1 MTAPRPLLRPR
12 ATARPLARA
21 ALALVLLLPLVG
33 CYLPVWFDA
42 EVRISR
48 QGYYDALF
56 DGYLISL
63 PFASDLAAGKLG
75 AGQEKDESAK
85 VVADL
90 KRDSAVT
97 QADYVRKG
105 RFKVHWARK
114 GDIIRQ
120 KMMTF
125 VRRNEQILS
134 LKYVKTTGMLTLE
147 GRSLRGS
154 DIQRLR
160 QQGFTVQGE
169 LRVITPAAVASHN
182 AQKVVRKGFDHI
194 YVWKIKDWGDPA
206 PKLDI
211 RMR

>member
-1 MTAPRPLLRPR
+1 MTGPRLI
-12 ATARPLARA
+12 PLARA
-21 ALALVLLLPLVG
+21 SLALLVLLPLVG
-33 CYLPVWFDA
+33 CYLPIWFDA

-48 QGYYDALF
+48 QGFYEAVF

-63 PFASDLAAGKLG
+63 PFATDLRAGKLG
-75 AGQEKDESAK
+75 AGEEKEESAK

-90 KRDSAVT
+90 KRDSAVS
-97 QADYVRKG
+97 QADYMRKG
-105 RFKVHWARK
+105 RFKVHWERK
-114 GDIIRQ
+114 GDILRQ

-125 VRRNEQILS
+125 VRRNEQILTI
-134 LKYVKTTGMLTLE
+134 KYVKTTGMLTVE

-182 AQKVVRKGFDHI
+182 APRVERKGFDHI
-194 YVWKIKDWGDPA
+194 YVWKIRDWADPA
-206 PKLDI
+206 PKLQI
-211 RMR
+211 RMK